1 MSNKNK
7 NTSFLSKRTKIK
19 KKVSEPS
26 ILKSEDENGK
36 RNWTQVF
43 IFVILLYASMSFMN
57 GCFSILDLKA
67 QENDVVAQTQAAE
80 QKKKAL
86 ENEASY
92 LQTEEAIEKTAREDL
107 NMVKPGEILL
117 TQRNKAASK
126 ENTTTE
132 ETTTV
137 AQSDMPQTTTDTT
150 QSADTTA
157 DTQTQ
162 AAADTTADVTQSSEQ
177 AAADTSTQDSS
188 QIAAQ

>member
-1 MSNKNK
+1 
-7 NTSFLSKRTKIK
+7 
-19 KKVSEPS
+19 
-26 ILKSEDENGK
+26 
-36 RNWTQVF
+36 
-43 IFVILLYASMSFMN
+43 MN

-157 DTQTQ
+157 DTQ